1 MDYGL
6 KKKQMGGA
14 KRQIEEYYSWLSEQ
28 EGSKRYLE
36 AYWEEQAQQEQAAYE
51 EAQTRLRLS
60 MTCKDLRRNLSYPLM
75 NRIIELSIIR
85 S

>member
-28 EGSKRYLE
+28 AE
-36 AYWEEQAQQEQAAYE
+36 QEQAAYE

-60 MTCKDLRRNLSYPLM
+60 MTCKDLRRNLSYSLM
-75 NRIIELSIIR
+75 NRIIELSIIC